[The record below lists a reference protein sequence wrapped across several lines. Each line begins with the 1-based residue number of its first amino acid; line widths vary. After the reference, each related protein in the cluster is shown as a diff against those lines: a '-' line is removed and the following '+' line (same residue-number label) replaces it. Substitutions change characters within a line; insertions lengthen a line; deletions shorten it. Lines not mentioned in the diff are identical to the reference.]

1 MVWAADLPHRRAW
14 WVGIPTVYTILGNK
28 VAPAFLDWYLA
39 RTGISGQQT
48 DITARPD
55 DPQNLW
61 HPADGE
67 GGRDF
72 GADGR
77 FTQGSWTHDPQLW
90 ASRHHGTVAAAG
102 AAVVAGA
109 ATLLRR
115 RS

>member
-1 MVWAADLPHRRAW
+1 MVWAAEHPQRRAW

-48 DITARPD
+48 DDDAHPD

-77 FTQGSWTHDPQLW
+77 FTRGSWTRDPQIW
-90 ASRHHGTVAAAG
+90 ASRHHGVVAA
-102 AAVVAGA
+102 VAGA
-109 ATLLRR
+109 VAGSTAALLGRR
-115 RS
+115 R